1 MRFLLSC
8 TFLATFFFAAS
19 SASLEVIGAGYGRTG
34 TSSLREAL
42 NLLGYKTYHM
52 QHVMKQGHV
61 QDWTAV
67 LNGKQALSEVVDT
80 LLVQAGYTATVD
92 FPSMAYWQ
100 ELADLYPH
108 AKIILTERSSPEE
121 WWQSASQTILVPN
134 PVSRFLF
141 ALSPFWR
148 SFGELLQLLWYKT
161 FDLDR
166 PRHMTREDRDL
177 ALQAYLQNS
186 AAARAMNESS
196 SRVVLVYQVS
206 QGWEPLCQFLG
217 KPIPDVPFP
226 NLNSRTEFQKHMM
239 TQFLD
244 FAIPVAVVASAVAGM
259 YFFLASHSKKR
270 IKVA

>member
-1 MRFLLSC
+1 MRLLPSC

-19 SASLEVIGAGYGRTG
+19 GASLEVIGAGYGRTG

-61 QDWTAV
+61 QDWMTV

-134 PVSRFLF
+134 QVSRFLF

-166 PRHMTREDRDL
+166 PRHVTREDRDL
-177 ALQAYLQNS
+177 VLQTYLQNS
-186 AAARAMNESS
+186 AEARAMNDS
-196 SRVVLVYQVS
+196 SRVLVYQVS
-206 QGWEPLCQFLG
+206 QGWEPLCQFLD

-259 YFFLASHSKKR
+259 YFFFLASHYKKR
-270 IKVA
+270 IKAA